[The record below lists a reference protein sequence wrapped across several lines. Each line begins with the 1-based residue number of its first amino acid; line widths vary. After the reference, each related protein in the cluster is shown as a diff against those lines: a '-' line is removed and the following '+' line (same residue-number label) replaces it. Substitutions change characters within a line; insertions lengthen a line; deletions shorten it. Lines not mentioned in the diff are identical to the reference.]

1 MSWHRYFPNSNGEYG
16 IPDPEPIVVEF
27 PRGNTLVEPDQ
38 IFIHDLVLDA
48 SIGIY
53 ESELTAT
60 QPVKFN
66 IALDVTPIGQGSVH
80 DEDNIVCYDTLCQ
93 GIRSIVEKGHI
104 GLVETLAEQVAEL
117 CLKPSRARK
126 VSVSIAKPN
135 AIAEAQDVGIRIV
148 RSKNEI

>member
-1 MSWHRYFPNSNGEYG
+1 M
-16 IPDPEPIVVEF
+16 EPVVVEF
-27 PRGNTLVEPDQ
+27 PSGNTLVEPDQ

-53 ESELTAT
+53 ESELTTT

-66 IALDVTPIGQGSVH
+66 IILDIVPVAQGELH
-80 DEDNIVCYDTLCQ
+80 EEDNIVCYDSLCQ
-93 GIRSIVEKGHI
+93 GIRTIVGEGHI

-126 VSVSIAKPN
+126 VRVSVAKPS
-135 AIAEAQDVGIRIV
+135 AIADAGDVGIQIV